1 MKNLLKPLF
10 IACSAFLI
18 GTTFTGCSEE
28 QNELAVDPD
37 KPVIETPDSPKE
49 LVINSADYFPTLE
62 LTAEANTTLD
72 VVVKFSDAEKKMKRL
87 YITKNVYGSEQ
98 GAVAYDLSTVTAAV
112 KTYGDGAINLGS
124 LEGQEFTYKIPF
136 EAPTSTDGVV
146 VYKLWTTRLAT
157 LGTTSKGDFR
167 DVTKRN
173 AYEDANAF
181 GTITI
186 KAGTGSATATT
197 MKQFSAVILA
207 APLADGS
214 SKSFISVYNGETY
227 AINAGLETASFWDF
241 GYYYGNSHKASFAS
255 ASDFPK
261 AIVDI
266 ADKSKINIAQ
276 EPLNNFYIAKSTK
289 DFDNVTAT
297 ELETI
302 VKPTSEK
309 VTNLSIGSVL
319 EFQDKN
325 GAKGLIKVTKIS
337 GTNGNSGKIYF
348 DVKIQNVEY
357 IKL

>member
-1 MKNLLKPLF
+1 
-10 IACSAFLI
+10 
-18 GTTFTGCSEE
+18 
-28 QNELAVDPD
+28 
-37 KPVIETPDSPKE
+37 
-49 LVINSADYFPTLE
+49 
-62 LTAEANTTLD
+62 
-72 VVVKFSDAEKKMKRL
+72 MKRL

-98 GAVAYDLSTVTAAV
+98 GAIAYDLSTVAAAV
-112 KTYGDGAINLGS
+112 KTKGDGSIDLGTK
-124 LEGQEFTYKIPF
+124 EGQEFTYKIPF

-167 DVTKRN
+167 DVSKRN
-173 AYEDANAF
+173 AYGDLNAF

-186 KAGTGSATATT
+186 KAGNATATATT
-197 MKQFSAVILA
+197 IKQFSAVILA
-207 APLADGS
+207 APLANGS

-241 GYYYGNSHKASFAS
+241 GYYYGNTHKASFAS

-266 ADKSKINIAQ
+266 ADKANINITQ

-289 DFDNVTAT
+289 DFDTVTT
-297 ELETI
+297 SELETI
-302 VKPTSEK
+302 VTPTSEK
-309 VTNLSIGSVL
+309 VTNLSTGAVL
-319 EFQDKN
+319 EFEDKN
-325 GAKGLIKVTKIS
+325 GAKGLIKVTKIE
-337 GTNGNSGKIYF
+337 GTDGNSGKIYF

>member
-146 VYKLWTTRLAT
+146 VYKLWTTRLAA

-173 AYEDANAF
+173 AYGDKNAF

-186 KAGTGSATATT
+186 KAGNATATAASV
-197 MKQFSAVILA
+197 KQFTTVILG
-207 APLADGS
+207 APLDDKS
-214 SKSFISVYNGETY
+214 SSSFLSVFNGKKYELKE
-227 AINAGLETASFWDF
+227 GVETASLWDF
-241 GYYYGNSHKASFAS
+241 GYYYGKTNEASLAS
-255 ASDFPK
+255 TNDFPNTV
-261 AIVDI
+261 INVSDI
-266 ADKSKINIAQ
+266 SGVAKSD
-276 EPLNNFYIAKSTK
+276 LNHFYIKKGSDL
-289 DFDNVTAT
+289 DFDTVTGNELALISTPLT
-297 ELETI
+297 EA
-302 VKPTSEK
+302 VNK
-309 VTNLSIGSVL
+309 LSVGDVL
-319 EFQDKN
+319 EFEDAY
-325 GAKGLIKVTKIS
+325 GHKGLIKVTAIAPGYGS
-337 GTNGNSGKIYF
+337 AGKITL
-348 DVKIQNVEY
+348 DIKIQNLEY